1 MLYFS
6 NISLIFQLC
15 LYYLAIYT
23 YKAKL
28 KKKKY
33 TFLQRNFYLQLLS
46 FTENL
51 IQTGFYWWQGTASSW
66 LVGLSV
72 DVFLYTY
79 SERELDSLVSVTLG
93 KPWFVTD
100 RHLMLQTWLFCVLA
114 FWQLYIPEPPSY
126 NRITPKRSSALYD
139 QVTLEW
145 IFWLISWKKKFVKSV
160 MQCFPDF

>member
-28 KKKKY
+28 KKKY
-33 TFLQRNFYLQLLS
+33 TFLQRNFYPHLLF

-66 LVGLSV
+66 LVGWSVCGCLPLYINTWWSDLSP
-72 DVFLYTY
+72 LHPCMHTY
-79 SERELDSLVSVTLG
+79 SEGELDSLVSVTLG
-93 KPWFVTD
+93 KPRFVTD
-100 RHLMLQTWLFCVLA
+100 RHLMLQTWLFLCLSILA
-114 FWQLYIPEPPSY
+114 TLYPL
-126 NRITPKRSSALYD
+126 TP
-139 QVTLEW
+139 
-145 IFWLISWKKKFVKSV
+145 
-160 MQCFPDF
+160 

>member
-6 NISLIFQLC
+6 DISLIFQLC

-51 IQTGFYWWQGTASSW
+51 IQTGFYWWQGTTSSW
-66 LVGLSV
+66 LVGWSVCGCLPLYINTWWSDLSP
-72 DVFLYTY
+72 LHPCMQTY
-79 SERELDSLVSVTLG
+79 SEGELDSLVSVTLG

-114 FWQLYIPEPPSY
+114 FWQLYIP
-126 NRITPKRSSALYD
+126 
-139 QVTLEW
+139 
-145 IFWLISWKKKFVKSV
+145 
-160 MQCFPDF
+160 